1 MSKTILLIEDN
12 SNMADNIASILEL
25 AHYQVLLATNGK
37 TGAAMAQQLH
47 PDLILCDIAM
57 PELDGYGVLH
67 ILSSDPD
74 TAEIPFVFLTG
85 KADVKDVRIGMNMG
99 ADDYITKPF
108 DEVDLLKVID
118 VRLKKKVRSAE
129 SSGGGS
135 AFFSKTKEQREF
147 QKLSENRTTRTFRK
161 KDFLFME
168 GQSPNDLFYIIR
180 GSVKTYKINYD
191 GKELITRMCHA
202 GEYLGYV
209 SLLEEK
215 PYAENA
221 EALEETEVSVIP
233 KEDFLSLIYSSKD
246 VSRTFLKLLSLSLDE
261 NEKRLLDLAY
271 QSVRQRVAGT
281 LLQITSKNVDCSP
294 GMTITMA
301 RRDIAN
307 LIGTAIE
314 SLNRTLIDFRDEG
327 LIQMTDSG
335 LKILDRHRLENLLH

>member
-12 SNMADNIASILEL
+12 TDMADNIASILEL
-25 AHYQVLLATNGK
+25 AHYHILLATNGK
-37 TGAAMAQQLH
+37 TGAAMAQQHH

-74 TAEIPFVFLTG
+74 TADIPFVFLTG
-85 KADVKDVRIGMNMG
+85 KSDVKDVRTGMNMG

-108 DEVDLLKVID
+108 DEVDLLKVVD
-118 VRLKKKVRSAE
+118 VRLKKKARFDNE
-129 SSGGGS
+129 SLRGAHSL
-135 AFFSKTKEQREF
+135 TKPEELREF
-147 QKLSENRTTRTFRK
+147 QKLSENRAIRTFRK

-168 GQSPNDLFYIIR
+168 GQSPNDLFFIRR

-191 GKELITRMCHA
+191 GKELITRMVQA

-209 SLLEEK
+209 PLLEEK
-215 PYAENA
+215 PYTENA
-221 EALEETEVSVIP
+221 EALEETEVSIIP
-233 KEDFLSLIYSSKD
+233 KDEFLSLIYSSKD
-246 VSRTFLKLLSLSLDE
+246 VARTFIKLLSFSLDE

-281 LLQITSKNVDCSP
+281 LLQIASKNVGS
-294 GMTITMA
+294 GGGLIITMA

-314 SLNRTLIDFRDEG
+314 SLNRTLIDFKDEG
-327 LIQMTDSG
+327 LIQMTESG
-335 LKILDRHRLENLLH
+335 LKILDRHKLENLLH